1 MAAARDRHK
10 MTASITH
17 QEYSMPIDNDNK
29 DQDVKGRNWDQ
40 LTTGTTSVATMGA
53 GSTGDVA
60 GSGSKQA
67 APGTNTES
75 ENETAGGGLQQLG
88 RTDDLLA
95 GGSTEEQAD
104 EGFQGKTDENGTQ
117 GSQAAAAGTSDRAGK
132 GADNK

>member
-1 MAAARDRHK
+1 
-10 MTASITH
+10 
-17 QEYSMPIDNDNK
+17 MPIDNDNK

-40 LTTGTTSVATMGA
+40 ITTGTTSVATMGA

-60 GSGSKQA
+60 GSGSKQP
-67 APGTNTES
+67 APGTNSES

-132 GADNK
+132 GSDNK

>member
-1 MAAARDRHK
+1 MAAAYDRHK
-10 MTASITH
+10 IAASITH
-17 QEYSMPIDNDNK
+17 QEYRMRIDNDNK

-67 APGTNTES
+67 
-75 ENETAGGGLQQLG
+75 
-88 RTDDLLA
+88 
-95 GGSTEEQAD
+95 D

-117 GSQAAAAGTSDRAGK
+117 GSQVAAAGNSDRAGK

>member
-1 MAAARDRHK
+1 MAALRDRHK
-10 MTASITH
+10 MIASITH
-17 QEYSMPIDNDNK
+17 QEHSMPIDNDNK

-67 APGTNTES
+67 APGTNSES
-75 ENETAGGGLQQLG
+75 ESETAGGGLEQLG

-95 GGSTEEQAD
+95 GGSSEEQAD
-104 EGFQGKTDENGTQ
+104 EGFQGKTDKNSTQ
-117 GSQAAAAGTSDRAGK
+117 GSQAAAGTGDSAGK
-132 GADNK
+132 GLDDK